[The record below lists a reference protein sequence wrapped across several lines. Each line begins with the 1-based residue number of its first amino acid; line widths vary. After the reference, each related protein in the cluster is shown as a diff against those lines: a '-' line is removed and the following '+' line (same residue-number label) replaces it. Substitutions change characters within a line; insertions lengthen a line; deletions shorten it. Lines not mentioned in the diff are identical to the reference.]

1 MKSKTLTAA
10 VRVLFV
16 LALLST
22 CVALAQERKGANF
35 SGVTSFTGLINDYS
49 PATVKGG
56 PGKCTVNGRW
66 TFNGGGASP
75 TFPRI

>member
-35 SGVTSFTGLINDYS
+35 SGVTTS
-49 PATVKGG
+49 A
-56 PGKCTVNGRW
+56 
-66 TFNGGGASP
+66 A
-75 TFPRI
+75 